1 MVKKMLIDASHLE
14 EMRVVVVDG
23 TRLDE
28 LDIETS
34 TKKQLKGNIYLA
46 KVARVEP
53 SLQAAFVDYGG
64 NRHGFL
70 AFNEIHPDYYQ
81 IPVAD
86 REALKEAL
94 LREVEDEE
102 DDDEEKAPRESG
114 RRSRRRPHPQKKNE
128 DVSIETPQEDADEKD
143 EAAHEQQEA
152 MPEKAAAAPEI
163 TEEVDDD
170 DDDADHIVET
180 VSENDPDEVMPRTR
194 PHQIKRYKIQ
204 EVIHRG
210 QVLLVQITKEER
222 GNKGA
227 ALTTYLS
234 LAGRYCV
241 LMPNN
246 ARGGGVSRKITN
258 AADRKRLKTIINELP
273 LPTGMSVIVR
283 TAGKERTK
291 LEIKRDY
298 EYLIKTWVQIRDKT
312 MISSAPSLIHEEGN
326 LIKRALRDMY
336 TRDIS
341 EVLIEGEQEYK
352 MAKDFMKILTPSH
365 AKKVKQYK
373 DEPTPLFF
381 KYQVESQLESMHSN
395 IVQLKS
401 GAYLVMDQTEALVAI
416 DVNSG
421 RATKERNI
429 EETALKTNLEAADE
443 IARQLRLRDM
453 AGLVVIDFIDMEEP
467 RNNHAVER
475 RMKEALKRDRARV
488 QMGRITGFGL
498 MELSRQRLH
507 SSFLETSYI
516 TCPHCRGKGLM
527 RSTESA
533 AIHVLHILEEEG
545 IKRRFG
551 EVLLTV
557 PTSVA
562 LYVLNQKRDD
572 LAQIEGQYKMKIRIE
587 GDDVLVHPTDF
598 RIERVARTEGL
609 PETNSESTSEE
620 TPEEARRQQNRKP
633 EEKQEKDRNRDRRPR
648 KGKDNS
654 RRNTAAQRE
663 DAVEASDS
671 WVVTEDII
679 AVEDPEDIIQADV
692 LFEEGLKA
700 SSRLPEKSEKK
711 DERRSDEER
720 PSRSR
725 YLRRDRRFGRRR
737 PRPEGDDFEEK
748 TSEIVEAAPMEIS
761 ADGDA
766 EQAEVKE
773 LKKNTKQPK
782 APAKKKTKLVEKPEE
797 IQEVAEAVEKTD
809 EEEGKRRHPSHRR
822 RMRPHTRPRPEGTA
836 EGGEITAASEKPKA
850 VAAKESDKP
859 IILYNSHASENKKP
873 KKAETA
879 KAMKS
884 VSQESVSAKPEEEKR
899 KGWWQRLVK

>member
-1 MVKKMLIDASHLE
+1 MTKKMLIDATHSE
-14 EMRVVVVDG
+14 EMRVVIVDG

-94 LREVEDEE
+94 MEE
-102 DDDEEKAPRESG
+102 ENDDDEDEDKSHGKG
-114 RRSRRRPHPQKKNE
+114 RRREQPEKTENAENQPLNGEQAPH
-128 DVSIETPQEDADEKD
+128 QEDQENDES
-143 EAAHEQQEA
+143 AEQ
-152 MPEKAAAAPEI
+152 
-163 TEEVDDD
+163 
-170 DDDADHIVET
+170 IVET
-180 VSENDPDEVMPRTR
+180 VSENENDEVMDRSR
-194 PHQIKRYKIQ
+194 YRQIKKYKIQ

-210 QVLLVQITKEER
+210 QVLLVQVTKEER

-246 ARGGGVSRKITN
+246 SRGGGVSRKITN
-258 AADRKRLKTIINELP
+258 AADRKRLKTIVSKLP
-273 LPTGMSVIVR
+273 LPAGMSVIVR
-283 TAGKERTK
+283 TAGKERTS

-312 MISSAPSLIHEEGN
+312 MESSAPALIHEEGN

-341 EVLIEGEQEYK
+341 EVLIEGEAEYR

-365 AKKVKQYK
+365 AKKIKQYK
-373 DEPTPLFF
+373 DDSMPLFF
-381 KYQVESQLESMHSN
+381 RYQVEAQLESMHSN

-507 SSFLETSYI
+507 SSFIETSYSP
-516 TCPHCRGKGLM
+516 CPYCKGKGVI
-527 RSTESA
+527 RSTESVS
-533 AIHVLHILEEEG
+533 IHTLHILEEESL
-545 IKRRFG
+545 KRRFS
-551 EVLLTV
+551 ELRMTV
-557 PTSVA
+557 PPATA
-562 LYVLNQKRDD
+562 LYVLNHKREDLHKIETEYNVKIFLEADD
-572 LAQIEGQYKMKIRIE
+572 SL
-587 GDDVLVHPTDF
+587 LFPTDY
-598 RIERVARTEGL
+598 RIERVVRV
-609 PETNSESTSEE
+609 ETDSAAPAESEE
-620 TPEEARRQQNRKP
+620 PEQTAEEQPEEQPAVQERPQRERRRRRRRGRGEQNRENQEQKS
-633 EEKQEKDRNRDRRPR
+633 EEISQV
-648 KGKDNS
+648 
-654 RRNTAAQRE
+654 RE
-663 DAVEASDS
+663 EQ
-671 WVVTEDII
+671 TEFEGDE
-679 AVEDPEDIIQADV
+679 VIQADAV
-692 LFEEGLKA
+692 FEEGLKSA
-700 SSRLPEKSEKK
+700 RKSEEQSEEHSEEKNGDNAKRRRGHFLRRGRRFHSNRRHNEGEAESKPAENESQEPIPLPAPQPQQALPAPDSEK
-711 DERRSDEER
+711 DEKQAKK
-720 PSRSR
+720 P
-725 YLRRDRRFGRRR
+725 RRR
-737 PRPEGDDFEEK
+737 YP
-748 TSEIVEAAPMEIS
+748 
-761 ADGDA
+761 
-766 EQAEVKE
+766 
-773 LKKNTKQPK
+773 N
-782 APAKKKTKLVEKPEE
+782 
-797 IQEVAEAVEKTD
+797 
-809 EEEGKRRHPSHRR
+809 RR
-822 RMRPHTRPRPEGTA
+822 RKVPTPE
-836 EGGEITAASEKPKA
+836 TAAE
-850 VAAKESDKP
+850 
-859 IILYNSHASENKKP
+859 
-873 KKAETA
+873 
-879 KAMKS
+879 
-884 VSQESVSAKPEEEKR
+884 
-899 KGWWQRLVK
+899 

>member
-1 MVKKMLIDASHLE
+1 MTKKMLIDATHAE
-14 EMRVVVVDG
+14 EMRVVIVDG

-34 TKKQLKGNIYLA
+34 TKKQLKSNIYLA

-94 LREVEDEE
+94 MQEDDEDDEKPKKGRNRKEAKKEEKEEAQALDAEQDALVAEDAEE
-102 DDDEEKAPRESG
+102 DA
-114 RRSRRRPHPQKKNE
+114 
-128 DVSIETPQEDADEKD
+128 
-143 EAAHEQQEA
+143 EQ
-152 MPEKAAAAPEI
+152 
-163 TEEVDDD
+163 
-170 DDDADHIVET
+170 IVET
-180 VSENDPDEVMPRTR
+180 VSENENDEVIARNRYSQTK
-194 PHQIKRYKIQ
+194 HYKIQ

-210 QVLLVQITKEER
+210 QVLLVQVIKEER

-258 AADRKRLKTIINELP
+258 AADRKRLKSIVGKLP

-283 TAGKERTK
+283 TAGKERTS

-312 MISSAPSLIHEEGN
+312 MESSAPALIHEEGN

-341 EVLIEGEQEYK
+341 EVLIEGEAEYR

-365 AKKVKQYK
+365 AKKIKLYK
-373 DEPTPLFF
+373 DETIPLFF
-381 KYQVESQLESMHSN
+381 RYQVESQLEALHSN
-395 IVQLKS
+395 IIQLKS

-475 RMKEALKRDRARV
+475 RMKDALKRDRARV

-507 SSFLETSYI
+507 SSFIETSYSP
-516 TCPHCRGKGLM
+516 CPHCKGKGVM
-527 RSTESA
+527 RSTESVS
-533 AIHVLHILEEEG
+533 IHTLHVLEEESL
-545 IKRRFG
+545 KRRFS
-551 EVLLTV
+551 ELHMTV
-557 PTSVA
+557 PTATA
-562 LYVLNQKRDD
+562 LYVLNKKRADLYKIEKAYNVRIFLETDD
-572 LAQIEGQYKMKIRIE
+572 SL
-587 GDDVLVHPTDF
+587 LFPTDY
-598 RIERVARTEGL
+598 RMERVVRVETETVN
-609 PETNSESTSEE
+609 EAVEE
-620 TPEEARRQQNRKP
+620 VVDVQQEEQEEEQQQPVKA
-633 EEKQEKDRNRDRRPR
+633 EKQSRDRRYR
-648 KGKDNS
+648 KN
-654 RRNTAAQRE
+654 RRAHRAQEQQVEETEAVSE
-663 DAVEASDS
+663 DASVEVAI
-671 WVVTEDII
+671 EPEY
-679 AVEDPEDIIQADV
+679 VEEEIIQADEM
-692 LFEEGLKA
+692 FEEGLKA
-700 SSRLPEKSEKK
+700 SSKTEEAPEKTQDGKKRRRGRFMRRNRRFHHRRHENNEQSENNADSNVEYNQDVQQDVPQETENSEKDDK
-711 DERRSDEER
+711 
-720 PSRSR
+720 PVKKA
-725 YLRRDRRFGRRR
+725 RRR
-737 PRPEGDDFEEK
+737 Y
-748 TSEIVEAAPMEIS
+748 
-761 ADGDA
+761 
-766 EQAEVKE
+766 
-773 LKKNTKQPK
+773 N
-782 APAKKKTKLVEKPEE
+782 
-797 IQEVAEAVEKTD
+797 
-809 EEEGKRRHPSHRR
+809 RR
-822 RMRPHTRPRPEGTA
+822 RRAPQVENAPE
-836 EGGEITAASEKPKA
+836 
-850 VAAKESDKP
+850 
-859 IILYNSHASENKKP
+859 
-873 KKAETA
+873 
-879 KAMKS
+879 
-884 VSQESVSAKPEEEKR
+884 
-899 KGWWQRLVK
+899 

>member
-1 MVKKMLIDASHLE
+1 MTKKMLIDATHSE
-14 EMRVVVVDG
+14 EMRVVIVDG

-94 LREVEDEE
+94 LQEE
-102 DDDEEKAPRESG
+102 NEEEDEEKA
-114 RRSRRRPHPQKKNE
+114 HNKPQRKQKTDDNE
-128 DVSIETPQEDADEKD
+128 NQPLSADTPEVQEDPAE
-143 EAAHEQQEA
+143 EE
-152 MPEKAAAAPEI
+152 APEQ
-163 TEEVDDD
+163 
-170 DDDADHIVET
+170 IVET
-180 VSENDPDEVMPRTR
+180 VSEDENDEVMDRSR
-194 PHQIKRYKIQ
+194 YSQIKKYKIQ

-210 QVLLVQITKEER
+210 QVLLVQVTKEER

-258 AADRKRLKTIINELP
+258 AADRKRLKTIISKLP
-273 LPTGMSVIVR
+273 LPAGMSVIVR
-283 TAGKERTK
+283 TAGKERTS

-298 EYLIKTWVQIRDKT
+298 EYLIKTWVQVRDKT
-312 MISSAPSLIHEEGN
+312 MQSSAPELIHEEGN

-341 EVLIEGEQEYK
+341 EVLIEGEAEYR

-365 AKKVKQYK
+365 AKKIKQYK
-373 DEPTPLFF
+373 DETMPLFF
-381 KYQVESQLESMHSN
+381 RYQVESQLESMHSN

-507 SSFLETSYI
+507 SSFIEASYLP
-516 TCPHCRGKGLM
+516 CPHCKGKGVV
-527 RSTESA
+527 RSTESVS
-533 AIHVLHILEEEG
+533 IHTLHILEEESL
-545 IKRRFG
+545 KRRFS
-551 EVLLTV
+551 ELRMTV
-557 PTSVA
+557 PTSTA
-562 LYVLNQKRDD
+562 LYVLNNKREDLHKIETKYDVKIFLEADD
-572 LAQIEGQYKMKIRIE
+572 SL
-587 GDDVLVHPTDF
+587 LFPTDY
-598 RIERVARTEGL
+598 RIERVVRIEADPVAVSGAQQDDAE
-609 PETNSESTSEE
+609 PQEE
-620 TPEEARRQQNRKP
+620 EQTVSVRERPPRERR
-633 EEKQEKDRNRDRRPR
+633 RRH
-648 KGKDNS
+648 
-654 RRNTAAQRE
+654 RRNKNEQNQARQENQEQPTTEAAPDSRDVRE
-663 DAVEASDS
+663 EQAE
-671 WVVTEDII
+671 
-679 AVEDPEDIIQADV
+679 PEINEIEVIQADAV
-692 LFEEGLKA
+692 FEEGLK
-700 SSRLPEKSEKK
+700 SSQKAETTENHQEEKNNDKKHRRGHFLRRGRRFHSARRRNENEAEQKSSENEAQDPILLPAPQPQQVLPAPEKEEKPAK
-711 DERRSDEER
+711 KPRR
-720 PSRSR
+720 R
-725 YLRRDRRFGRRR
+725 YSGRRR
-737 PRPEGDDFEEK
+737 K
-748 TSEIVEAAPMEIS
+748 TPAP
-761 ADGDA
+761 D
-766 EQAEVKE
+766 
-773 LKKNTKQPK
+773 
-782 APAKKKTKLVEKPEE
+782 
-797 IQEVAEAVEKTD
+797 
-809 EEEGKRRHPSHRR
+809 
-822 RMRPHTRPRPEGTA
+822 
-836 EGGEITAASEKPKA
+836 TAAE
-850 VAAKESDKP
+850 
-859 IILYNSHASENKKP
+859 
-873 KKAETA
+873 
-879 KAMKS
+879 
-884 VSQESVSAKPEEEKR
+884 
-899 KGWWQRLVK
+899 

>member
-1 MVKKMLIDASHLE
+1 MTKKMLIDATHTE

-94 LREVEDEE
+94 LQEE
-102 DDDEEKAPRESG
+102 SEEEEEEEKPKRG
-114 RRSRRRPHPQKKNE
+114 RRRRAKKEENAEAQPLEAEQDPSVQEEHENE
-128 DVSIETPQEDADEKD
+128 EGAERF
-143 EAAHEQQEA
+143 
-152 MPEKAAAAPEI
+152 
-163 TEEVDDD
+163 
-170 DDDADHIVET
+170 VET
-180 VSENDPDEVMPRTR
+180 VSENESDEMIARNR
-194 PHQIKRYKIQ
+194 YNQIKHYKIQ

-210 QVLLVQITKEER
+210 QVLLVQVIKEER

-258 AADRKRLKTIINELP
+258 AADRKRLKSVVSKLP

-283 TAGKERTK
+283 TAGKERTS

-312 MISSAPSLIHEEGN
+312 MESSAPTLIHEEGN

-341 EVLIEGEQEYK
+341 EVLIEGDTEYR

-365 AKKVKQYK
+365 AKKIKQYK
-373 DEPTPLFF
+373 DDTMPLFF
-381 KYQVESQLESMHSN
+381 RYQVESQLEALHSN

-453 AGLVVIDFIDMEEP
+453 AGLVVIDFIDMEES

-507 SSFLETSYI
+507 SSFIETSYSP
-516 TCPHCRGKGLM
+516 CPYCKGKGMM
-527 RSTESA
+527 RSTESVS
-533 AIHVLHILEEEG
+533 IHTLHVLEEESL
-545 IKRRFG
+545 KRRFS
-551 EVLLTV
+551 ELHMTV
-557 PTSVA
+557 PTATA
-562 LYVLNQKRDD
+562 LYVLNKKREDLHKIETAYNVRIFLETDD
-572 LAQIEGQYKMKIRIE
+572 TLMF
-587 GDDVLVHPTDF
+587 PTDY
-598 RIERVARTEGL
+598 RMERVVRVEPDPVAESAEAEEEN
-609 PETNSESTSEE
+609 ETAEEQKEAPVVQSEKPSRERRRRRNRRDRQAQERKAQEAAESVQ
-620 TPEEARRQQNRKP
+620 EEASA
-633 EEKQEKDRNRDRRPR
+633 EEE
-648 KGKDNS
+648 
-654 RRNTAAQRE
+654 E
-663 DAVEASDS
+663 EV
-671 WVVTEDII
+671 
-679 AVEDPEDIIQADV
+679 IQADEM
-692 LFEEGLKA
+692 FEEGLK
-700 SSRLPEKSEKK
+700 SS
-711 DERRSDEER
+711 
-720 PSRSR
+720 
-725 YLRRDRRFGRRR
+725 
-737 PRPEGDDFEEK
+737 
-748 TSEIVEAAPMEIS
+748 
-761 ADGDA
+761 
-766 EQAEVKE
+766 Q
-773 LKKNTKQPK
+773 
-782 APAKKKTKLVEKPEE
+782 KPEE
-797 IQEVAEAVEKTD
+797 QT
-809 EEEGKRRHPSHRR
+809 EEHQDKNNEGKRRRRGRFMHRNRRFHYHRHENAQHDENGNNSEENVAVSEQQGGQEETEGAEKPVKKTRR
-822 RMRPHTRPRPEGTA
+822 RYNRRRRAVQTE
-836 EGGEITAASEKPKA
+836 ESE
-850 VAAKESDKP
+850 
-859 IILYNSHASENKKP
+859 
-873 KKAETA
+873 
-879 KAMKS
+879 
-884 VSQESVSAKPEEEKR
+884 
-899 KGWWQRLVK
+899 

>member
-1 MVKKMLIDASHLE
+1 MTKRMLIDATHSE
-14 EMRVVVVDG
+14 EMRVVIVDG

-94 LREVEDEE
+94 MQEENEDDEE
-102 DDDEEKAPRESG
+102 DAGNRKG
-114 RRSRRRPHPQKKNE
+114 RRRRHSKKGDNAE
-128 DVSIETPQEDADEKD
+128 AQAADAGQDPSVEEEPENPE
-143 EAAHEQQEA
+143 EAEQ
-152 MPEKAAAAPEI
+152 
-163 TEEVDDD
+163 
-170 DDDADHIVET
+170 IVET
-180 VSENDPDEVMPRTR
+180 VSENESDEVIARNRYAQTK
-194 PHQIKRYKIQ
+194 HYKIQ

-210 QVLLVQITKEER
+210 QVLLVQVIKEER

-258 AADRKRLKTIINELP
+258 AADRKRLKSIVAKLP
-273 LPTGMSVIVR
+273 LPAGMSVIVR
-283 TAGKERTK
+283 TAGKERTS

-298 EYLIKTWVQIRDKT
+298 DYLIKTWVQIRDTT
-312 MISSAPSLIHEEGN
+312 MASSAPALIHEEGN

-341 EVLIEGEQEYK
+341 EVLIEGDAEYR

-365 AKKVKQYK
+365 AKKIKLYK
-373 DEPTPLFF
+373 DETVPLFF
-381 KYQVESQLESMHSN
+381 RYQVEGQLESLHSN

-453 AGLVVIDFIDMEEP
+453 AGLVVIDFIDMEES

-507 SSFLETSYI
+507 SSFIETSYSP
-516 TCPHCRGKGLM
+516 CPYCKGKGMM
-527 RSTESA
+527 RSTESVS
-533 AIHVLHILEEEG
+533 IHTLHVLEEESL
-545 IKRRFG
+545 KRRFS
-551 EVLLTV
+551 ELRMTV
-557 PTSVA
+557 PTATA
-562 LYVLNQKRDD
+562 LYVLNKKREDLHKIEAAYNVRIFLETDD
-572 LAQIEGQYKMKIRIE
+572 SL
-587 GDDVLVHPTDF
+587 LFPTDY
-598 RIERVARTEGL
+598 RMERVVRVEEPEPQPVAVEPEPVVEEVGDETE
-609 PETNSESTSEE
+609 EQEE
-620 TPEEARRQQNRKP
+620 TTPVPAEKPAKERRRRRNR
-633 EEKQEKDRNRDRRPR
+633 RDRRAL
-648 KGKDNS
+648 
-654 RRNTAAQRE
+654 AAENAEPQENVSESGE
-663 DAVEASDS
+663 DEEV
-671 WVVTEDII
+671 
-679 AVEDPEDIIQADV
+679 IQADEM
-692 LFEEGLKA
+692 FEEGLKA
-700 SSRLPEKSEKK
+700 TQNT
-711 DERRSDEER
+711 DEER
-720 PSRSR
+720 PAEEQEQNAESRKR
-725 YLRRDRRFGRRR
+725 HRNRFMRRNRRFRHRNGGEQQQQENAGENGSDDSGAAEEQPQENDNGEKPRRRRRFFRRRR
-737 PRPEGDDFEEK
+737 P
-748 TSEIVEAAPMEIS
+748 AS
-761 ADGDA
+761 AENA
-766 EQAEVKE
+766 
-773 LKKNTKQPK
+773 
-782 APAKKKTKLVEKPEE
+782 
-797 IQEVAEAVEKTD
+797 
-809 EEEGKRRHPSHRR
+809 
-822 RMRPHTRPRPEGTA
+822 
-836 EGGEITAASEKPKA
+836 GE
-850 VAAKESDKP
+850 
-859 IILYNSHASENKKP
+859 
-873 KKAETA
+873 
-879 KAMKS
+879 
-884 VSQESVSAKPEEEKR
+884 
-899 KGWWQRLVK
+899 

>member
-1 MVKKMLIDASHLE
+1 MTKKMLIDATHSE
-14 EMRVVVVDG
+14 EMRVVIVDG

-94 LREVEDEE
+94 MQEEEE
-102 DDDEEKAPRESG
+102 DDEDKGAKQSDISG
-114 RRSRRRPHPQKKNE
+114 SGEQNAEE
-128 DVSIETPQEDADEKD
+128 DV
-143 EAAHEQQEA
+143 EQ
-152 MPEKAAAAPEI
+152 
-163 TEEVDDD
+163 
-170 DDDADHIVET
+170 IVET
-180 VSENDPDEVMPRTR
+180 VSENENDEVIDRNR
-194 PHQIKRYKIQ
+194 YHQLKKYKIQ

-210 QVLLVQITKEER
+210 QVLLVQVIKEER

-258 AADRKRLKTIINELP
+258 AADRKRLKSIVAKLP
-273 LPTGMSVIVR
+273 LPEGMSVIVR
-283 TAGKERTK
+283 TAGKERTS

-312 MISSAPSLIHEEGN
+312 MESSAPALIHEEGN

-341 EVLIEGEQEYK
+341 EVLIEGEAEYR

-365 AKKVKQYK
+365 AKKIKQYK
-373 DEPTPLFF
+373 DDSMPLFF
-381 KYQVESQLESMHSN
+381 RYQVESQLESMHSN

-507 SSFLETSYI
+507 SSFIETSYSP
-516 TCPHCRGKGLM
+516 CPYCKGKGVI
-527 RSTESA
+527 RSTESVS
-533 AIHVLHILEEEG
+533 IHTLHVLEEESL
-545 IKRRFG
+545 KRRFS
-551 EVLLTV
+551 ELHMTV
-557 PTSVA
+557 PPATA
-562 LYVLNQKRDD
+562 LYVLNHKREDLHKIESEYNVKIFLEADD
-572 LAQIEGQYKMKIRIE
+572 SL
-587 GDDVLVHPTDF
+587 LFPTDY
-598 RIERVARTEGL
+598 RIERVVRVD
-609 PETNSESTSEE
+609 PEPESVAVPENAQEQHEE
-620 TPEEARRQQNRKP
+620 EQNEIPAETAERPSRERRRRRRNRN
-633 EEKQEKDRNRDRRPR
+633 DRNRENQEQ
-648 KGKDNS
+648 K
-654 RRNTAAQRE
+654 AQE
-663 DAVEASDS
+663 TSTDS
-671 WVVTEDII
+671 WVVQEEQVNLEEDE
-679 AVEDPEDIIQADV
+679 VIQADAV
-692 LFEEGLKA
+692 FEEGLK
-700 SSRLPEKSEKK
+700 SSQRQEETQQDRRDEKNSENTKRRRGHFLRRGRRFRNHRHSENEQENKTAENENQEPILLPAPEPQQALPAPNAEKEEKSVKK
-711 DERRSDEER
+711 PRRK
-720 PSRSR
+720 
-725 YLRRDRRFGRRR
+725 YANRRR
-737 PRPEGDDFEEK
+737 KVPAAEK
-748 TSEIVEAAPMEIS
+748 AAE
-761 ADGDA
+761 
-766 EQAEVKE
+766 
-773 LKKNTKQPK
+773 
-782 APAKKKTKLVEKPEE
+782 
-797 IQEVAEAVEKTD
+797 
-809 EEEGKRRHPSHRR
+809 
-822 RMRPHTRPRPEGTA
+822 
-836 EGGEITAASEKPKA
+836 
-850 VAAKESDKP
+850 
-859 IILYNSHASENKKP
+859 
-873 KKAETA
+873 
-879 KAMKS
+879 
-884 VSQESVSAKPEEEKR
+884 
-899 KGWWQRLVK
+899 

>member
-1 MVKKMLIDASHLE
+1 MTKKMLIDATHAE
-14 EMRVVVVDG
+14 EMRVVIVDG

-94 LREVEDEE
+94 LQDENNEDEDEE
-102 DDDEEKAPRESG
+102 DKPKRG
-114 RRSRRRPHPQKKNE
+114 RRRRRNKDAENDNQPLNAE
-128 DVSIETPQEDADEKD
+128 GENVVQEDGENS
-143 EAAHEQQEA
+143 
-152 MPEKAAAAPEI
+152 
-163 TEEVDDD
+163 EESER
-170 DDDADHIVET
+170 IVET
-180 VSENDPDEVMPRTR
+180 VSENESDEMIARNRYAQV
-194 PHQIKRYKIQ
+194 KKYKIQ

-210 QVLLVQITKEER
+210 QVLLVQVIKEER

-258 AADRKRLKTIINELP
+258 AADRKRLKSVVAKLP

-283 TAGKERTK
+283 TAGKERTS

-298 EYLIKTWVQIRDKT
+298 EYLIKTWMQIRDTT
-312 MISSAPSLIHEEGN
+312 MESSAPALIHEEGN
-326 LIKRALRDMY
+326 LIKRALRDIY

-341 EVLIEGEQEYK
+341 EVLIEGEPEYR

-365 AKKVKQYK
+365 AKKIKLYK
-373 DEPTPLFF
+373 DDTMPLFF
-381 KYQVESQLESMHSN
+381 RYQVESQLEALHSN

-453 AGLVVIDFIDMEEP
+453 AGLVVIDFIDMEES

-507 SSFLETSYI
+507 SSFIETSYSP
-516 TCPHCRGKGLM
+516 CPYCKGKGMM
-527 RSTESA
+527 RSTESVS
-533 AIHVLHILEEEG
+533 IHTLHVLEEESL
-545 IKRRFG
+545 KRRFS
-551 EVLLTV
+551 ELHMTV
-557 PTSVA
+557 PTATA
-562 LYVLNQKRDD
+562 LYVLNKKREDLHKIEAAYNVRIFLETDD
-572 LAQIEGQYKMKIRIE
+572 SL
-587 GDDVLVHPTDF
+587 LFPTDY
-598 RIERVARTEGL
+598 RMERVVRVE
-609 PETNSESTSEE
+609 PEPVAEPEPVVEEVEEE
-620 TPEEARRQQNRKP
+620 TEEQEEAVPVQSEKPAKERRRRRNR
-633 EEKQEKDRNRDRRPR
+633 RDRRAE
-648 KGKDNS
+648 KVE
-654 RRNTAAQRE
+654 NTEPQE
-663 DAVEASDS
+663 NDAETGENEEV
-671 WVVTEDII
+671 
-679 AVEDPEDIIQADV
+679 IQADEM
-692 LFEEGLKA
+692 FEEGLK
-700 SSRLPEKSEKK
+700 SSQKTEEQT
-711 DERRSDEER
+711 DDHQENGEGRRKHR
-720 PSRSR
+720 GRF
-725 YLRRDRRFGRRR
+725 LRRNRRFRHHHDHDRGN
-737 PRPEGDDFEEK
+737 
-748 TSEIVEAAPMEIS
+748 
-761 ADGDA
+761 DGEQQENGA
-766 EQAEVKE
+766 E
-773 LKKNTKQPK
+773 
-782 APAKKKTKLVEKPEE
+782 APADAGDRPQ
-797 IQEVAEAVEKTD
+797 QEN
-809 EEEGKRRHPSHRR
+809 
-822 RMRPHTRPRPEGTA
+822 
-836 EGGEITAASEKPKA
+836 GGEEKPKRLRRRYNRRRRQ
-850 VAAKESDKP
+850 VAAEGAD
-859 IILYNSHASENKKP
+859 E
-873 KKAETA
+873 
-879 KAMKS
+879 
-884 VSQESVSAKPEEEKR
+884 Q
-899 KGWWQRLVK
+899 

>member
-1 MVKKMLIDASHLE
+1 MTKKMLIDATHAE
-14 EMRVVVVDG
+14 EMRVVIVDG

-34 TKKQLKGNIYLA
+34 TKKQLKSNIYLA

-94 LREVEDEE
+94 MQEDDEDDEKPKKGRNRKEAKKEEKEEAQALDAEQDALVAEDAEE
-102 DDDEEKAPRESG
+102 DA
-114 RRSRRRPHPQKKNE
+114 
-128 DVSIETPQEDADEKD
+128 
-143 EAAHEQQEA
+143 EQ
-152 MPEKAAAAPEI
+152 
-163 TEEVDDD
+163 
-170 DDDADHIVET
+170 IVET
-180 VSENDPDEVMPRTR
+180 VSENENDEVIARNRYSQTK
-194 PHQIKRYKIQ
+194 HYKIQ

-210 QVLLVQITKEER
+210 QVLLVQVIKEER

-258 AADRKRLKTIINELP
+258 AADRKRLKSIVGKLP
-273 LPTGMSVIVR
+273 LPTDMSVIVR
-283 TAGKERTK
+283 TAGKERTS

-312 MISSAPSLIHEEGN
+312 MESSAPALIHEEGN

-341 EVLIEGEQEYK
+341 EVLIEGEAEYR

-365 AKKVKQYK
+365 AKKIKLYK
-373 DEPTPLFF
+373 DETIPLFF
-381 KYQVESQLESMHSN
+381 RYQVESQLEALHSN
-395 IVQLKS
+395 IIQLKS

-475 RMKEALKRDRARV
+475 RMKDALKRDRARV

-507 SSFLETSYI
+507 SSFIETSYSP
-516 TCPHCRGKGLM
+516 CPHCKGKGVM
-527 RSTESA
+527 RSTESVS
-533 AIHVLHILEEEG
+533 IHTLHVLEEESL
-545 IKRRFG
+545 KRRFS
-551 EVLLTV
+551 ELHMTV
-557 PTSVA
+557 PTATA
-562 LYVLNQKRDD
+562 LYVLNKKRADLYKIEKAYNVRIFLETDD
-572 LAQIEGQYKMKIRIE
+572 SL
-587 GDDVLVHPTDF
+587 LFPTDY
-598 RIERVARTEGL
+598 RMERVVRVETETVN
-609 PETNSESTSEE
+609 EAVEE
-620 TPEEARRQQNRKP
+620 VVDVQQEEQEEEQQQQQPVKA
-633 EEKQEKDRNRDRRPR
+633 EKQSRDRRYR
-648 KGKDNS
+648 KN
-654 RRNTAAQRE
+654 RRAHRAQEQQVEETEAVSE
-663 DAVEASDS
+663 DASVEVAI
-671 WVVTEDII
+671 EPEY
-679 AVEDPEDIIQADV
+679 VEEEIIQADEM
-692 LFEEGLKA
+692 FEEGLKA
-700 SSRLPEKSEKK
+700 SSKTEEAPEKTQDGKK
-711 DERRSDEER
+711 RRR
-720 PSRSR
+720 GRFM
-725 YLRRDRRFGRRR
+725 RRNRRFHH
-737 PRPEGDDFEEK
+737 
-748 TSEIVEAAPMEIS
+748 
-761 ADGDA
+761 
-766 EQAEVKE
+766 
-773 LKKNTKQPK
+773 
-782 APAKKKTKLVEKPEE
+782 
-797 IQEVAEAVEKTD
+797 
-809 EEEGKRRHPSHRR
+809 RRH
-822 RMRPHTRPRPEGTA
+822 ENN
-836 EGGEITAASEKPKA
+836 EQ
-850 VAAKESDKP
+850 
-859 IILYNSHASENKKP
+859 SENN
-873 KKAETA
+873 ADSNVEYNQDA
-879 KAMKS
+879 QQD
-884 VSQESVSAKPEEEKR
+884 VSQETENSEKDDKP
-899 KGWWQRLVK
+899 VKKARRRYNRRRRAPQVENAPE

>member
-1 MVKKMLIDASHLE
+1 MTKKMLIDATHSE
-14 EMRVVVVDG
+14 EMRVVIVDG

-94 LREVEDEE
+94 MQEENE
-102 DDDEEKAPRESG
+102 DDDVEEKAQRG
-114 RRSRRRPHPQKKNE
+114 RRRKQVRKE
-128 DVSIETPQEDADEKD
+128 E
-143 EAAHEQQEA
+143 EAALDAEQDPSLQE
-152 MPEKAAAAPEI
+152 ENG
-163 TEEVDDD
+163 EE
-170 DDDADHIVET
+170 AEQIVET
-180 VSENDPDEVMPRTR
+180 VSENESDEMIARSR
-194 PHQIKRYKIQ
+194 YNQIKHYKIQ

-210 QVLLVQITKEER
+210 QVLLVQVIKEER

-246 ARGGGVSRKITN
+246 ARGGGVSRKITS
-258 AADRKRLKTIINELP
+258 AADRKRLKSVIGKLP

-283 TAGKERTK
+283 TAGKERTS

-298 EYLIKTWVQIRDKT
+298 EYLIKTWMQIRDKT
-312 MISSAPSLIHEEGN
+312 MESSAPELIHEEGN

-341 EVLIEGEQEYK
+341 EVLIEGEPEYR

-365 AKKVKQYK
+365 AKKIKLYK
-373 DEPTPLFF
+373 DDAMPLFF
-381 KYQVESQLESMHSN
+381 RYQVESQLESLHSN

-453 AGLVVIDFIDMEEP
+453 AGLVVIDFIDMEES

-507 SSFLETSYI
+507 SSFIETSYSP
-516 TCPHCRGKGLM
+516 CPYCKGKGVM
-527 RSTESA
+527 RSTESVS
-533 AIHVLHILEEEG
+533 IHTLHVLEEESL
-545 IKRRFG
+545 KRRFS
-551 EVLLTV
+551 ELHMTV
-557 PTSVA
+557 PTPTA
-562 LYVLNQKRDD
+562 LYVLNKKREDLHKIETAYNVRIFLETDD
-572 LAQIEGQYKMKIRIE
+572 SL
-587 GDDVLVHPTDF
+587 LFPTDY
-598 RIERVARTEGL
+598 RMERVVRVE
-609 PETNSESTSEE
+609 PEAVTAPEE
-620 TPEEARRQQNRKP
+620 TEEETEAEKEQENQPAVQPEKTSRERRRHRNRRERREAQEMQAQ
-633 EEKQEKDRNRDRRPR
+633 EQEK
-648 KGKDNS
+648 
-654 RRNTAAQRE
+654 
-663 DAVEASDS
+663 ASEQAENE
-671 WVVTEDII
+671 V
-679 AVEDPEDIIQADV
+679 IQADEM
-692 LFEEGLKA
+692 FEEGLK
-700 SSRLPEKSEKK
+700 SSQKTEEQQEDHPDKNDEGKK
-711 DERRSDEER
+711 HRRGR
-720 PSRSR
+720 FM
-725 YLRRDRRFGRRR
+725 RRNRRFRRHRDNEQHENGSAPAEQEAAGETEQQSSAEGGEPVKKPRRR
-737 PRPEGDDFEEK
+737 YNRRRRAPAAEK
-748 TSEIVEAAPMEIS
+748 TSE
-761 ADGDA
+761 
-766 EQAEVKE
+766 
-773 LKKNTKQPK
+773 
-782 APAKKKTKLVEKPEE
+782 
-797 IQEVAEAVEKTD
+797 
-809 EEEGKRRHPSHRR
+809 
-822 RMRPHTRPRPEGTA
+822 
-836 EGGEITAASEKPKA
+836 
-850 VAAKESDKP
+850 
-859 IILYNSHASENKKP
+859 
-873 KKAETA
+873 
-879 KAMKS
+879 
-884 VSQESVSAKPEEEKR
+884 
-899 KGWWQRLVK
+899 

>member
-1 MVKKMLIDASHLE
+1 MTKKMLIDATHSE
-14 EMRVVVVDG
+14 EMRVVIVDG

-94 LREVEDEE
+94 MEE
-102 DDDEEKAPRESG
+102 E
-114 RRSRRRPHPQKKNE
+114 N
-128 DVSIETPQEDADEKD
+128 
-143 EAAHEQQEA
+143 
-152 MPEKAAAAPEI
+152 
-163 TEEVDDD
+163 DDD
-170 DDDADHIVET
+170 DDEDKSHGKGRRRERPEKTENAENQPLNGEQAPHQEDQENDESAEQIVET
-180 VSENDPDEVMPRTR
+180 VSENENDEVMDRSR
-194 PHQIKRYKIQ
+194 YRQIKKYKIQ

-210 QVLLVQITKEER
+210 QVLLVQVTKEER

-246 ARGGGVSRKITN
+246 SRGGGVSRKITN
-258 AADRKRLKTIINELP
+258 AADRKRLKTIVSKLP

-283 TAGKERTK
+283 TAGKERTS

-312 MISSAPSLIHEEGN
+312 MESSAPALIHEEGN

-341 EVLIEGEQEYK
+341 EVLIEGEAEYR

-365 AKKVKQYK
+365 AKKIKQYK
-373 DEPTPLFF
+373 DDSIPLFF
-381 KYQVESQLESMHSN
+381 RYQVEAQLESMHNN

-507 SSFLETSYI
+507 SSFIETSYSP
-516 TCPHCRGKGLM
+516 CPYCKGKGVI
-527 RSTESA
+527 RSTESVS
-533 AIHVLHILEEEG
+533 IHTLHVLEEESL
-545 IKRRFG
+545 KRRFS
-551 EVLLTV
+551 ELRMTV
-557 PTSVA
+557 PPATA
-562 LYVLNQKRDD
+562 LYVLNHKRDD
-572 LAQIEGQYKMKIRIE
+572 LQKIETEYNVKIFLE
-587 GDDVLVHPTDF
+587 ADDSLLFPTDY
-598 RIERVARTEGL
+598 RIERVVRVETDAAAPSETEA
-609 PETNSESTSEE
+609 SEQTVEDQ
-620 TPEEARRQQNRKP
+620 PEELPSVQERPTRERRRRRRGRNEQSRDNHEQKNEEMP
-633 EEKQEKDRNRDRRPR
+633 EVQEEQAEQAEFD
-648 KGKDNS
+648 
-654 RRNTAAQRE
+654 
-663 DAVEASDS
+663 SDE
-671 WVVTEDII
+671 V
-679 AVEDPEDIIQADV
+679 IQADAV
-692 LFEEGLKA
+692 FEEGLKSA
-700 SSRLPEKSEKK
+700 RKSEEQPEDHREEKNGDNAKRRRGHFLRRGRRFHSNRRRGEGEAENKPVENESQEPIALPAPPPQQALPAPDSEK
-711 DERRSDEER
+711 DE
-720 PSRSR
+720 
-725 YLRRDRRFGRRR
+725 
-737 PRPEGDDFEEK
+737 K
-748 TSEIVEAAPMEIS
+748 
-761 ADGDA
+761 
-766 EQAEVKE
+766 
-773 LKKNTKQPK
+773 
-782 APAKKKTKLVEKPEE
+782 PAKKP
-797 IQEVAEAVEKTD
+797 
-809 EEEGKRRHPSHRR
+809 RR
-822 RMRPHTRPRPEGTA
+822 RYPNRRRKVPTPE
-836 EGGEITAASEKPKA
+836 TAAE
-850 VAAKESDKP
+850 
-859 IILYNSHASENKKP
+859 
-873 KKAETA
+873 
-879 KAMKS
+879 
-884 VSQESVSAKPEEEKR
+884 
-899 KGWWQRLVK
+899 